1 MRRGIERAHD
11 DVVVVRAAATT
22 PSASGFVLSRRLTT
36 GSVPKA
42 ATGTAS
48 HAASGWPAGSTAS
61 SRSLHT
67 GTISPGSSLG
77 SETKPMSTVPLRT

>member
-1 MRRGIERAHD
+1 MSGCTC
-11 DVVVVRAAATT
+11 AASSTR
-22 PSASGFVLSRRLTT
+22 SASRFVLSIRLTT

-48 HAASGWPAGSTAS
+48 RSASGWPAGSTAS

-77 SETKPMSTVPLRT
+77 SEMKPMSTVPLRT